1 MNIQT
6 ETCPICGEGGLHE
19 IAHSRPVEIDGHK
32 GYVHTRSSECDVCG
46 CVQASPTQLRDNLRA
61 MTAFEK
67 EAVGRLT
74 GKQMREARTKLG
86 LTQVDAAK
94 IFGGGKNSFA
104 KYEADDVTQSEA
116 MDNLVRLAIEIPAAR
131 YWLHSK
137 ASIKATLSET
147 EQTLAQQTYNFMIDI
162 ISGTTYVRSAESN
175 LQSLVSTL
183 PIAGAV
189 YSLKKRINRH
199 SHAFDSGP
207 LVNLWNDDIAQL
219 DSVTQMYDKAV
230 SIHPPA
236 STMFNEEDYERHTR
250 R

>member
-1 MNIQT
+1 MNTQT

-19 IAHSRPVEIDGHK
+19 TAHNRPVEIDGHK
-32 GYVHTRSSECDVCG
+32 GFVYTRSSECDVCG

-67 EAVGRLT
+67 EAAGRLT

-86 LTQVDAAK
+86 LTQVEAAK

-116 MDNLVRLAIEIPAAR
+116 MDNLVRLAIEVPAAR

-137 ASIKATLSET
+137 ASMKAILSET
-147 EQTLAQQTYNFMIDI
+147 EQTLAQQTYNLMIDI
-162 ISGTTYVRSAESN
+162 VSGTTYVRSAESA
-175 LQSLVSTL
+175 LQSLARKL
-183 PIAGAV
+183 PIAGTA
-189 YSLKKRINRH
+189 YSLKRQINRH
-199 SHAFDSGP
+199 NHAFDPGTP
-207 LVNLWNDDIAQL
+207 VNLWHDDAAQL
-219 DSVTQMYDKAV
+219 DSITQMYDKAL
-230 SIHPPA
+230 SIHPPV